1 MIEKTTF
8 KMANIMN
15 FAGFI
20 KKIVV
25 CHNNPNHKIYTAFYE
40 FF

>member
-20 KKIVV
+20 KK
-25 CHNNPNHKIYTAFYE
+25 NSSLP
-40 FF
+40 